1 MPIHN
6 TLCWATFDRNIS
18 IATSVGALSP
28 TLAAMIRLVLVD
40 DQSLICQGLKAMLE
54 LEPDLQVVGLA
65 NNGEAALSLLQDL
78 ANQPEGTLQPDL
90 QPGSASMPDL
100 VLMDVRMPVMDGRT
114 ATREICRRF
123 PSIKV
128 LVLSTFDD
136 DQYIADSIRSG
147 ARGYLLKDM
156 PSEELVQAI
165 RLAHRGYTQLGP
177 GLLDKLLTNFPDPAK
192 ADPEPTLSDLE
203 ILTPR
208 EQEVLHLIS
217 SGATNREIAK
227 QLYIAEGTVKTHV
240 THLLNR
246 LSLRNRAQLAIYA
259 NAAFR

>member
-1 MPIHN
+1 
-6 TLCWATFDRNIS
+6 
-18 IATSVGALSP
+18 
-28 TLAAMIRLVLVD
+28 
-40 DQSLICQGLKAMLE
+40 MLE

-78 ANQPEGTLQPDL
+78 ANQPERMLKPDL
-90 QPGSASMPDL
+90 QPGSASMPDLVLPDL

-114 ATREICRRF
+114 ATREVCRRF

-192 ADPEPTLSDLE
+192 AGPEPTLSDLE